1 MFVVGA
7 RLALAHFG
15 TAVDR
20 EPPAACGTLAP
31 LRGAVRVY
39 EVAPTITMVSL
50 FAASAPH
57 ALRDRSPR

>member
-39 EVAPTITMVSL
+39 EGRL
-50 FAASAPH
+50 YDYRF
-57 ALRDRSPR
+57 